1 MATTLYSQATPVP
14 IAMSVNILRERCL
27 TEYQPRW
34 KNGQPA
40 QSTTG
45 VPPETMDLSFN
56 EEVRLLK
63 VDISSAESGEIDT
76 GFTPSPEA
84 ASRFA
89 VALPALEEG
98 AYTVNWTIMGSD
110 SHRVEGNFAFTVDPA
125 ATEVAGQNPEAA
137 SREGHAA
144 HSGH

>member
-1 MATTLYSQATPVP
+1 MKKYIA
-14 IAMSVNILRERCL
+14 AMSLLGASLFLPNALLAHAALSGAVPGDGAVVNE
-27 TEYQPRW
+27 
-34 KNGQPA
+34 
-40 QSTTG
+40 
-45 VPPETMDLSFN
+45 PPETVDLSFN

-63 VDISSAESGEIDT
+63 MSISSAESGEIDT

-110 SHRVEGNFAFTVDPA
+110 SHRVEGSFAFTVDPA
-125 ATEVAGQNPEAA
+125 ATEVAGQSPEAA